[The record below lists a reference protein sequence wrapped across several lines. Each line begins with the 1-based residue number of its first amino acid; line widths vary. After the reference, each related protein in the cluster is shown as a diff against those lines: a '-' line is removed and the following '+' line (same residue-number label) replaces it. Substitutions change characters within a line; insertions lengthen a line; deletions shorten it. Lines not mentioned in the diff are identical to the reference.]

1 MSTLYTLLFVI
12 VVIGLW
18 MGFNYYR
25 LRRAAKIVDNHLFAE
40 KIHGGQLIDLR
51 EPAQYRK
58 KHIMGARNIPAQ
70 QLKQSLAALR
80 KEKPILLYEDDRG
93 RLVMQAA
100 LLLKKAGYTDI
111 YILSYGL
118 NGWDGKVKTN

>member
-1 MSTLYTLLFVI
+1 MSTLYTLLLFFVF
-12 VVIGLW
+12 IGLW
-18 MGFNYYR
+18 MGFNYFR
-25 LRRAAKIVDNHLFAE
+25 LRRAAKIVDNHAFAE
-40 KIHGGQLIDLR
+40 KIHKGQVIDLR
-51 EPAQYRK
+51 EPTQYRK

-70 QLKQSLAALR
+70 QLKQSMAALR
-80 KEKPILLYEDDRG
+80 KNKPILLYEDDRG

-100 LLLKKAGYTDI
+100 FLLKKEGFTDI